1 MNLKKILLFSV
12 TCFIGVGLI
21 SSQAQQVKMTL
32 SESITYALENNTD
45 VKNAQLETLISRAT
59 IGEQRSQGLPQINST
74 LELTKNVQ
82 PPLIILP
89 AEAGSVIGGGD
100 GNGGGNGGGAPP
112 PDDSPSDITVIP
124 FAVNFQ
130 SSLTTTIEQMIF
142 NGSYFVGLKAAKTLK
157 ELTDYDKEKA
167 ELDVIEAVKKA
178 YFTVLVNEER
188 SRLIAANLERLDQLL
203 KETTAL
209 FEEGFVEKLDVSR
222 IKVQL
227 NNLQTDFDKA
237 TTATEVSKYLLKIQM
252 GMPLE
257 MELVLEESLQEY
269 SNDENEFYSTL
280 EAEMLNRVE
289 IFQLEKNIELATLD
303 LKNNQVQYIPNFS
316 AFGTYQ
322 RVTGAEDFG
331 NVYQADRW
339 FSTSFVGLRLTIPIF
354 DGLRKSYVIQSNR
367 LQIRQLENAKFNTLQ
382 NIKIEEFQAKATLK
396 NSLKALEVQKENR
409 ILAKEV
415 FDMTNIKYQEGV
427 GSNLEVVEA
436 DAALKEAETNYYA
449 ALYDALI
456 AKVDLEKA
464 LGILK

>member
-1 MNLKKILLFSV
+1 MNLRKILIFSV
-12 TCFIGVGLI
+12 ACFIGVGLVPL
-21 SSQAQQVKMTL
+21 QAQQVTMTL
-32 SESITYALENNTD
+32 SESITYALENNID

-89 AEAGSVIGGGD
+89 AEAGSVIGGGGGD
-100 GNGGGNGGGAPP
+100 GGGNGGGAPP
-112 PDDSPSDITVIP
+112 PDDTPSDITVIP

-130 SSLTTTIEQMIF
+130 SSLTTTVEQMIF

-167 ELDVIEAVKKA
+167 ELDVTEAVKKA

-188 SRLIAANLERLDQLL
+188 SRLVAANMERLDQLL
-203 KETTAL
+203 EETTAL

-222 IKVQL
+222 IRVQL
-227 NNLQTDFDKA
+227 NNLQTDYDKA

-257 MELVLEESLQEY
+257 LELVLEESLQEY
-269 SNDENEFYSTL
+269 SNDDNGFYSTL

-289 IFQLEKNIELATLD
+289 ISQLEKNIELATLD

-322 RVTGAEDFG
+322 RVTGAQDFG
-331 NVYQADRW
+331 NVFQADRW

-367 LQIRQLENAKFNTLQ
+367 LQIKQLENAKFNTIQ
-382 NIKIEEFQAKATLK
+382 NIKLEEYQAKATLK

-409 ILAKEV
+409 VLAKEV

>member
-1 MNLKKILLFSV
+1 M
-12 TCFIGVGLI
+12 GVGLI
-21 SSQAQQVKMTL
+21 PLQAQQVTMTL
-32 SESITYALENNTD
+32 SESITYALENNMD
-45 VKNAQLETLISRAT
+45 VKNAQLETLVSKAT

-89 AEAGSVIGGGD
+89 AEAGSVIGGGGD
-100 GNGGGNGGGAPP
+100 GGGDGGGGAPP
-112 PDDSPSDITVIP
+112 PDDTPSDITVIP

-130 SSLTTTIEQMIF
+130 SSLTTTVEQMIF

-188 SRLIAANLERLDQLL
+188 SRLVAANRERLEQLL
-203 KETTAL
+203 EETTAL

-222 IKVQL
+222 IRVQL

-257 MELVLEESLQEY
+257 LELVLEESLQEY
-269 SNDENEFYSTL
+269 SNDDNGFYSTL

-289 IFQLEKNIELATLD
+289 ISQLEKNIELATLD

-322 RVTGAEDFG
+322 RVTGAQDFG
-331 NVYQADRW
+331 NVFQADRW

-367 LQIRQLENAKFNTLQ
+367 LQIKQLENAKFNTIQ
-382 NIKIEEFQAKATLK
+382 NIKLEEYQAKATLK

-409 ILAKEV
+409 VLAKEV

>member
-1 MNLKKILLFSV
+1 
-12 TCFIGVGLI
+12 
-21 SSQAQQVKMTL
+21 
-32 SESITYALENNTD
+32 
-45 VKNAQLETLISRAT
+45 
-59 IGEQRSQGLPQINST
+59 
-74 LELTKNVQ
+74 
-82 PPLIILP
+82 
-89 AEAGSVIGGGD
+89 
-100 GNGGGNGGGAPP
+100 
-112 PDDSPSDITVIP
+112 
-124 FAVNFQ
+124 
-130 SSLTTTIEQMIF
+130 MIF

>member
-1 MNLKKILLFSV
+1 
-12 TCFIGVGLI
+12 
-21 SSQAQQVKMTL
+21 
-32 SESITYALENNTD
+32 
-45 VKNAQLETLISRAT
+45 
-59 IGEQRSQGLPQINST
+59 EQKSQGFPQINST
-74 LELTKNVQ
+74 LELTKNLQ

-89 AEAGSVIGGGD
+89 AEAGSFIGGGD
-100 GNGGGNGGGAPP
+100 GNGDGAPP
-112 PDDSPSDITVIP
+112 PDETPSDVTVIP
-124 FAVNFQ
+124 FAVNYQ

-167 ELDVIEAVKKA
+167 EIDVIEGVKKA

-188 SRLIAANLERLDQLL
+188 GRLVGANLDRLDQLL
-203 KETTAL
+203 RETTAL
-209 FEEGFVEKLDVSR
+209 YEEGFVEKLDVSR
-222 IKVQL
+222 IRVQL

-237 TTATEVSKYLLKIQM
+237 TTATQVSRYLLKIQM
-252 GMPLE
+252 GMPV
-257 MELVLEESLQEY
+257 ELDLLLEESLQEY
-269 SNDENEFYSTL
+269 SNEENGFYSTL

-289 IFQLEKNIELATLD
+289 IYQLEKNIELATLD

-316 AFGTYQ
+316 AFGTFQ
-322 RVTGAEDFG
+322 RVTGAQDFG

-339 FSTSFVGLRLTIPIF
+339 FSSSFIGLRLTIPIF

-367 LQIRQLENAKFNTLQ
+367 LQIRQLENMKFNTLQ
-382 NIKIEEFQAKATLK
+382 NIKLEEYQAKATLK

-409 ILAKEV
+409 LLAKEV
-415 FDMTNIKYQEGV
+415 FDMTNIKYKEGV

>member
-1 MNLKKILLFSV
+1 
-12 TCFIGVGLI
+12 
-21 SSQAQQVKMTL
+21 
-32 SESITYALENNTD
+32 
-45 VKNAQLETLISRAT
+45 
-59 IGEQRSQGLPQINST
+59 
-74 LELTKNVQ
+74 
-82 PPLIILP
+82 
-89 AEAGSVIGGGD
+89 
-100 GNGGGNGGGAPP
+100 
-112 PDDSPSDITVIP
+112 VIP
-124 FAVNFQ
+124 FAVNYQ
-130 SSLTTTIEQMIF
+130 SSLTTTVEQMIF
-142 NGSYFVGLKAAKTLK
+142 NGSYFVGLRAAKTLK

-167 ELDVIEAVKKA
+167 EIDIIEGVKKA

-188 SRLIAANLERLDQLL
+188 SRLVAANLDRLDQLL
-203 KETTAL
+203 TETTAL
-209 FEEGFVEKLDVSR
+209 YEEGFVEKLDVSR
-222 IKVQL
+222 IKVQY

-237 TTATEVSKYLLKIQM
+237 TTATQVSKYLLKIQM

-257 MELVLEESLQEY
+257 LDLVLEESLQEY
-269 SNDENEFYSTL
+269 SNEENGFYSTL

-289 IFQLEKNIELATLD
+289 IFQLEKNIELANLD

-322 RVTGAEDFG
+322 RVTGAQDFE
-331 NVYQADRW
+331 NVYLADRW
-339 FSTSFVGLRLTIPIF
+339 FSTSFIGLRLTIPIF

-367 LQIRQLENAKFNTLQ
+367 LQIKQLENLKFNTLQ
-382 NIKIEEFQAKATLK
+382 NIKLEEYQAKATLK

-409 ILAKEV
+409 LLAKEV
-415 FDMTNIKYQEGV
+415 FDMTRIKYQEGV

>member
-1 MNLKKILLFSV
+1 MIFVFGFGSIPMYGQEV
-12 TCFIGVGLI
+12 T
-21 SSQAQQVKMTL
+21 MTL
-32 SESITYALENNTD
+32 SESITYALENNVD
-45 VKNAQLETLISRAT
+45 VKNAQLETLISKAT
-59 IGEQRSQGLPQINST
+59 IGEQTSQGLPQINST

-112 PDDSPSDITVIP
+112 PDDTPSDVTVIP

-130 SSLTTTIEQMIF
+130 SSLTTTVEQMIF
-142 NGSYFVGLKAAKTLK
+142 NGSYFVGLRAAKTLK

-188 SRLIAANLERLDQLL
+188 SRLVAANLERLEQLL
-203 KETTAL
+203 SETTAL

-237 TTATEVSKYLLKIQM
+237 ITAAKVSRYLLKIQM

-269 SNDENEFYSTL
+269 NNEDNGFYSTL

-289 IFQLEKNIELATLD
+289 IFQLDKNIELATLD

-316 AFGTYQ
+316 AFGTFQ
-322 RVTGAEDFG
+322 RVTGAQDFR

-339 FSTSFVGLRLTIPIF
+339 FSSSFVGLRLTIPIF

-382 NIKIEEFQAKATLK
+382 NIKLEEFQAKATLK

-409 ILAKEV
+409 VLAKEV